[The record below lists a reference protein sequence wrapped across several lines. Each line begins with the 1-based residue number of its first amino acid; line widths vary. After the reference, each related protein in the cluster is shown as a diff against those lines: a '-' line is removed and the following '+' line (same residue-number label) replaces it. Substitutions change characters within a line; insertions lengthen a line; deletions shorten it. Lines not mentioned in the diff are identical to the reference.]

1 MSGQRGQEARPTAD
15 VFAIDASGPLRRTSV
30 SDEIANRLVASILAG
45 RLHFGDKLPAER
57 DLATY
62 FEVGR
67 PSVREALR
75 TLSVV
80 GLIEVRHGEG
90 AFVVDRHADFVA
102 KAFSWVILLDPAT
115 TQEVIEARIAIEGS
129 LARLAAQRR
138 DEDKLADLGRHLAEM
153 EAALAGGELDE
164 ERFSRADLAF
174 HLTIADA
181 SRNMALSRTLT
192 AIRSLLESW
201 IKRALATV
209 ETAELA
215 VAQHR
220 AIAAAMEAGDP
231 DAAEVAMREHLEAM
245 AARIP
250 ARDGSPRGGERRE
263 VSLSALEEE
272 REG

>member
-1 MSGQRGQEARPTAD
+1 MSAQRNQGAARTSAD
-15 VFAIDASGPLRRTSV
+15 VFAIDGSAPLRRTNV

-45 RLHFGDKLPAER
+45 KLHFGDKLPAER
-57 DLATY
+57 DLASY
-62 FEVGR
+62 FNVGR

-90 AFVVDRHADFVA
+90 AFVVERHADFVA

-115 TQEVIEARIAIEGS
+115 TQEIIEARIAIEGS
-129 LARLAAQRR
+129 LARIAAQRR
-138 DEDKLADLGRHLAEM
+138 GEDDLADLERHLAEM
-153 EAALAGGELDE
+153 EAALVGEELDS
-164 ERFSRADLAF
+164 ERFGQADVAF
-174 HLTIADA
+174 HLTIAEA

-201 IKRALATV
+201 INRALATK

-215 VAQHR
+215 IEQHR
-220 AIAAAMEAGDP
+220 AICVALRAADP
-231 DAAEVAMREHLEAM
+231 DTAELAMREHLEAM

-250 ARDGSPRGGERRE
+250 APPGARETARGRE
-263 VSLSALEEE
+263 VPLSALEGD
-272 REG
+272 R

>member
-1 MSGQRGQEARPTAD
+1 VREQGNQEARIAAD
-15 VFAIDASGPLRRTSV
+15 VFAIDAGVPLRRTSV

-45 RLHFGDKLPAER
+45 KLHFGDKLPAER
-57 DLATY
+57 DMAIY
-62 FEVGR
+62 FDVGR
-67 PSVREALR
+67 PSIREALR

-115 TQEVIEARIAIEGS
+115 TQEIIEARIAIEGS
-129 LARLAAQRR
+129 LARIAAQRR
-138 DEDKLADLGRHLAEM
+138 GEHELADLDRNLAEM
-153 EAALAGGELDE
+153 EAAITEERLDE
-164 ERFSRADLAF
+164 ERFSAADLAF
-174 HLTIADA
+174 HLTIAEA

-201 IKRALATV
+201 IKRALATK

-215 VAQHR
+215 VDQHR
-220 AIAAAMEAGDP
+220 AILVALRDADA

-250 ARDGSPRGGERRE
+250 ALPGAREQAGRRE
-263 VSLSALEEE
+263 APLSALEEQ
-272 REG
+272 R

>member
-1 MSGQRGQEARPTAD
+1 MSRRKSHNVRSTAD

-30 SDEIANRLVASILAG
+30 SDEIASRLVGSILAG
-45 RLHFGDKLPAER
+45 TLRFGDKLPAER
-57 DLATY
+57 DLAEY
-62 FEVGR
+62 FNVGR

-115 TQEVIEARIAIEGS
+115 TQEIIEARIAIEGS
-129 LARLAAQRR
+129 LARLAAERCSER
-138 DEDKLADLGRHLAEM
+138 DLADLAQRLGEM
-153 EAALAGGELDE
+153 EAAVDGSDLDV
-164 ERFSRADLAF
+164 ERFSQADLAF
-174 HLTIADA
+174 HLTIAEA

-201 IKRALATV
+201 IKRALATK

-220 AIAAAMEAGDP
+220 AILAALHDGNPAAAEL
-231 DAAEVAMREHLEAM
+231 AMREHLEAM

-250 ARDGSPRGGERRE
+250 MMHGSRESVGGRE
-263 VSLSALEEE
+263 VPLSALE
-272 REG
+272 GNG